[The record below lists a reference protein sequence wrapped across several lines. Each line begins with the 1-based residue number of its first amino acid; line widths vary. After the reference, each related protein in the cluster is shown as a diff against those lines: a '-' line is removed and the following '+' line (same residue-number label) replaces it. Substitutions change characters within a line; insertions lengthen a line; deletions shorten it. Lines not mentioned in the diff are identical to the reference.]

1 MKKPYIFGGVAA
13 VALLAVAYFLVLPM
27 LKGST
32 PKTSAN
38 SAVAAQPTPLPYRA
52 RGEETVPGLMYPIS
66 ERVLNLASTGATP
79 HYARLQMTLE
89 FARPAGSKPAA
100 APKAAATGS
109 ATPLDPLLDPVQA
122 HSAQIDDILVRLLG
136 GMTLESITSSAGQDE
151 FKQKLLDQVAQVVPS
166 LNPIN
171 AYFQELVV
179 Q

>member
-1 MKKPYIFGGVAA
+1 MKKPYIFGAVAA
-13 VALLAVAYFLVLPM
+13 VALIAVAYFLVLPM
-27 LKGST
+27 LKGGT

-38 SAVAAQPTPLPYRA
+38 TAAGTAPTPFPYRA
-52 RGEETVPGLMYPIS
+52 RSEETVPGLMYPVS
-66 ERVLNLASTGATP
+66 ERVLNLASTGSTP
-79 HYARLQMTLE
+79 HYARVQMTIE

-100 APKAAATGS
+100 APKAAASGS

-122 HSAQIDDILVRLLG
+122 HSAQIDDILVRLVG
-136 GMTLESITSSAGQDE
+136 GMTLETITTSAGQDQ
-151 FKQKLLDQVAQVVPS
+151 FKQKLLDQVAQVVPG